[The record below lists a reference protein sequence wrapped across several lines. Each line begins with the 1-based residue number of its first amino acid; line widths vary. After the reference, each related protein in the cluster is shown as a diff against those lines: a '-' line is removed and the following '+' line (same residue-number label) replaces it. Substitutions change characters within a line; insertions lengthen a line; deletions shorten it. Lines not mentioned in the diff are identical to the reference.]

1 MRIGEVAAQAGINP
15 SAVRYYERIG
25 LLPKAERVAGQRN
38 FDPSVLRRLTLIDVS
53 QRAGLTLDEIR
64 GLLEAGTDPVSARL
78 RELAARKLP
87 EVDALVRRAEA
98 MREWLSAARSCTCE
112 SVDECAL
119 FDPDEL
125 DSKLPAV

>member
-64 GLLEAGTDPVSARL
+64 GLLESATDPVSARL

>member
-1 MRIGEVAAQAGINP
+1 MRIGDVAAKAGISP

-25 LLPKAERVAGQRN
+25 LLSKAERVAGQRV

-53 QRAGLTLDEIR
+53 QRAGLSLDEIR
-64 GLLEAGTDPVSARL
+64 DLLEAGSDPVSTRL
-78 RELAARKLP
+78 QEIATRKLP

-98 MREWLSAARSCTCE
+98 MRDWLRAAECCTCE

-119 FDPDEL
+119 FDPDAIE
-125 DSKLPAV
+125 SRLPR

>member
-1 MRIGEVAAQAGINP
+1 MRIGEVAAQAGMNP

-25 LLPKAERVAGQRN
+25 LLPRAERVAGQRN